1 MKLKSLKKVKQQRR
15 VVLLALYL
23 LKHLA
28 GDSQPAKRKVLRYI
42 TSNRLMHI
50 PASDERRRS
59 NSEPTWMNDL
69 AWKRADLKDDGFL
82 NMPDNGIWQI
92 TDHGERDVE
101 QWAQRVKEAA
111 ESKPNWRED
120 FKAHWAPD
128 AEIDDD
134 FHNDYYITE
143 ETIQWAIKIAS

>member
-1 MKLKSLKKVKQQRR
+1 MRLAKRPHPRSDIYIVDSMKLKSLKKVKQQRR

-50 PASDERRRS
+50 PAGDERRRS

-82 NMPDNGIWQI
+82 
-92 TDHGERDVE
+92 R
-101 QWAQRVKEAA
+101 
-111 ESKPNWRED
+111 KP
-120 FKAHWAPD
+120 
-128 AEIDDD
+128 
-134 FHNDYYITE
+134 
-143 ETIQWAIKIAS
+143 